1 MSDSTEKT
9 FDQAAAFQKMWLETF
24 NKMAQAGISF
34 TPESAPPEFL
44 RQMRSG
50 IFSALSKSWEEF
62 MRTPQFLEATK
73 TMMENAITFRQMS
86 ADLLTQAQHSMQA
99 TARSDINDL
108 MQAIHHLETRILDRI
123 EDVSQRLEKL
133 ETKGNPTPRNGSPK
147 TPKSRATTPGRKR
160 GRKQVA

>member
-9 FDQAAAFQKMWLETF
+9 FDQAAAFQKIWLETF
-24 NKMAQAGISF
+24 NKMAQAGLSF

-50 IFSALSKSWEEF
+50 IFAALSKSWEEF
-62 MRTPQFLEATK
+62 LRTPQFLEATK
-73 TMMENAITFRQMS
+73 TMMENAITFRKMS
-86 ADLLTQAQHSMQA
+86 ADLLTQAQHSVQGV
-99 TARSDINDL
+99 ARSDIKDL
-108 MQAIHHLETRILDRI
+108 MQAIHHLETRILNRI

-133 ETKGNPTPRNGSPK
+133 EAKANSVPRNGSPK

-160 GRKQVA
+160 ARKQAA